1 MALAM
6 WAYADASVPEIARA
20 LELDANAAHQLLHR
34 AKLALRAHLEGDI
47 P

>member
-1 MALAM
+1 MT
-6 WAYADASVPEIARA
+6 VT
-20 LELDANAAHQLLHR
+20 AAHQLLHR